1 MNNYFI
7 NAMQQNAT
15 VLKLEEHF
23 IRKAKK
29 MYCMGFTPD
38 NLSSSQM
45 AAVSERIKAASTFHE
60 AKQKTADFLNKQI
73 QKLKNKNDKSSWMT
87 AISESSETT
96 SLGHTLIEWIRDE
109 KYLEAANLEGDVDH
123 LALLKH
129 FWSYVHGQY
138 AYHKIYKEKMILK
151 EVQVL

>member
-7 NAMQQNAT
+7 EAMQQKAT
-15 VLKLEEHF
+15 VMKLEEHF

-29 MYCMGFTPD
+29 LYCMGFTSD

-45 AAVSERIKAASTFHE
+45 AAVSERIKTASTFHD
-60 AKQKTADFLNKQI
+60 AKRTTADFLNKQM
-73 QKLKNKNDKSSWMT
+73 QKLQDKNDESSWLT
-87 AISESSETT
+87 AIRESSKTT
-96 SLGHTLIEWIRDE
+96 SLGQTLIEWLRDE
-109 KYLEAANLEGDVDH
+109 KYLEAANLESAVDH
-123 LALLKH
+123 LALLKR

-138 AYHKIYKEKMILK
+138 SYHKIYKEKMTLK

>member
-7 NAMQQNAT
+7 NAMQQNAAA
-15 VLKLEEHF
+15 LKLEEHF

-29 MYCMGFTPD
+29 LYCMGFTPD

-45 AAVSERIKAASTFHE
+45 AAVSERIKTASTFHE
-60 AKQKTADFLNKQI
+60 AKQKTADFLNKQM
-73 QKLKNKNDKSSWMT
+73 QKLQDKNDESSWMT

-96 SLGHTLIEWIRDE
+96 SLGQMLIKWIRDE
-109 KYLEAANLEGDVDH
+109 KYLDAANLESAVDH
-123 LALLKH
+123 LVLLKH

-138 AYHKIYKEKMILK
+138 SYHKIYKEKMILK